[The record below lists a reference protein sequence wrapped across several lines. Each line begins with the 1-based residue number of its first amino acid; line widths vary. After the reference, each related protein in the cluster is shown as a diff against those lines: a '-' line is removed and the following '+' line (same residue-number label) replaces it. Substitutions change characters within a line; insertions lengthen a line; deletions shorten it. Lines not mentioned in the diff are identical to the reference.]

1 MPETPKAGTSAYQCE
16 CGKKWTF
23 KKSETNADSTQQCT
37 CGRTIVISKGAIYGA
52 RKK

>member
-1 MPETPKAGTSAYQCE
+1 MPETSKAGTTAYQCE

-23 KKSETNADSTQQCT
+23 KKSETNGDSTQQCT
-37 CGRTIVISKGAIYGA
+37 CDRTIVICLGAIYST